1 MTRPLIRHTA
11 RTSRARVALLA
22 GTLALT
28 FVTLQ
33 GATAQKAATGVESPP
48 IAEAESMGTAE
59 ESSPTKAT
67 VPESSPREV
76 SDAERILQME
86 QTIESDRERQTRL
99 QGEQEAK
106 KTEFN
111 ERTEELKDL
120 GAHLAAEK
128 KRLEAIEADSEEA
141 AELRNQIEQLEQEYA
156 LVRQHADL
164 ALQAGRILGE
174 QTSRLEENIARDSQA
189 LERLRSTDSAEARGD
204 AEDEAAAQQPQAAP
218 AGAPAPAE
226 QAPQPQAASPPDR
239 QETAEQVEAR
249 REVEQKDAEAKR
261 AEQAVVEYVDRKQA
275 LQKQIVLAKK
285 LIDTDEQSQDT
296 AFELLR
302 RRESGLEAQIQA
314 GAKPAELQASQRE
327 VRRLQGTIEKLGEVI
342 ESRTERLSELHEQLH
357 ALQEEQLLVVEG
369 ARLKREEAEAA
380 RRRSAWLE
388 SPLHPD
394 NITHW
399 AVTRGPGILI
409 MLAAIVAL
417 FATAR
422 IVATLLAR
430 MLVRPAQ
437 RGDAARAKRAETIAV
452 SFGGAARIIIVMVG
466 ALLLLEEAGV
476 NIRTVL
482 GGAAVLGLAVAF
494 GAQNLM
500 RDYFSGFMIL
510 LEDQYELGDLVTI
523 GDVTGIVERAN
534 MRTTVLRD
542 LEGRTHFIA
551 NGQIT
556 RVTNRS
562 YGWARAVFEIS
573 VAFHEDVDR
582 VMVLLIEI
590 AREMRKDENYRPD
603 IIDEPIMLGVD
614 DFGDAAVVIKFMMK
628 TKPDKMFPVRREML
642 RRIKNRFEQEG
653 IEIPIPKR
661 MIVQQPSSDT

>member
-1 MTRPLIRHTA
+1 
-11 RTSRARVALLA
+11 
-22 GTLALT
+22 
-28 FVTLQ
+28 
-33 GATAQKAATGVESPP
+33 
-48 IAEAESMGTAE
+48 MGKAE
-59 ESSPTKAT
+59 ESSRTKAT

-111 ERTEELKDL
+111 ELAEQLKDL
-120 GAHLAAEK
+120 GARLAAEK

-174 QTSRLEENIARDSQA
+174 QTSRLEEKIARDSQA

-204 AEDEAAAQQPQAAP
+204 AEDEAAAEPPQAAP
-218 AGAPAPAE
+218 PAPAE

-261 AEQAVVEYVDRKQA
+261 AEHAVVEYVDRKQA

-285 LIDTDEQSQDT
+285 LIDTDERSQDT

-302 RRESGLEAQIQA
+302 RREAGLEAQIQA

-327 VRRLQGTIEKLGEVI
+327 VRRLQGTIEKLGELI

-357 ALQEEQLLVVEG
+357 ALLEEQLLVVEG

-388 SPLHPD
+388 SPLHPN

-422 IVATLLAR
+422 IATSLLAR

-437 RGDAARAKRAETIAV
+437 RGDAARAKRVETIAV

-510 LEDQYELGDLVTI
+510 LEDQYELGDLVSESGLDREPAVSTPFEASI
-523 GDVTGIVERAN
+523 ADGRLLDVIDTH
-534 MRTTVLRD
+534 RTDPLAHRQ
-542 LEGRTHFIA
+542 R
-551 NGQIT
+551 
-556 RVTNRS
+556 
-562 YGWARAVFEIS
+562 
-573 VAFHEDVDR
+573 
-582 VMVLLIEI
+582 
-590 AREMRKDENYRPD
+590 
-603 IIDEPIMLGVD
+603 
-614 DFGDAAVVIKFMMK
+614 
-628 TKPDKMFPVRREML
+628 
-642 RRIKNRFEQEG
+642 
-653 IEIPIPKR
+653 
-661 MIVQQPSSDT
+661 QPNVG

>member
-1 MTRPLIRHTA
+1 STRAP
-11 RTSRARVALLA
+11 VALLA
-22 GTLALT
+22 GALALT
-28 FVTLQ
+28 FATLD
-33 GATAQKAATGVESPP
+33 GATAQQAASGVESAPV
-48 IAEAESMGTAE
+48 AEAESMGKAE
-59 ESSPTKAT
+59 ESSRTQAT
-67 VPESSPREV
+67 LPKSSPREI
-76 SDAERILQME
+76 SDAERILKME
-86 QTIESDRERQTRL
+86 QTIESERERQAQL
-99 QGEQEAK
+99 EGEQQAK

-111 ERTEELKDL
+111 ELTEELKDL
-120 GAHLAAEK
+120 GARLAAEK

-141 AELRNQIEQLEQEYA
+141 AELQNQIEPLEQEYA
-156 LVRQHADL
+156 LVMQHADL
-164 ALQAGRILGE
+164 ALRAGRILGE
-174 QTSRLEENIARDSQA
+174 QTRRLKQKIAQDSQV
-189 LERLRSTDSAEARGD
+189 LERLRGTESAEARAD
-204 AEDEAAAQQPQAAP
+204 AGDEAAAAEQPEAAP
-218 AGAPAPAE
+218 SAPPAPAE
-226 QAPQPQAASPPDR
+226 QAPQSQAASSPER
-239 QETAEQVEAR
+239 RETAEQIEAR
-249 REVEQKDAEAKR
+249 REVEQKVAEAKR
-261 AEQAVVEYVDRKQA
+261 AEQAVVEYVERKQT
-275 LQKQIVLAKK
+275 LQEQIALAKQ
-285 LIDTDEQSQDT
+285 LIDTDEQSQDN
-296 AFELLR
+296 AFELLH
-302 RRESGLEAQIQA
+302 RREAGLEAQIQA

-327 VRRLQGTIEKLGEVI
+327 VRRLQGTIEKLAEVI

-357 ALQEEQLLVVEG
+357 TLQEEQLLVIQG

-380 RRRSAWLE
+380 RRRSAWFE
-388 SPLHPD
+388 SPLHPH

-399 AVTRGPGILI
+399 VVTRGPSILV

-422 IVATLLAR
+422 IATSLLAR

-437 RGDAARAKRAETIAV
+437 RGDAARAKRVETIAV

-510 LEDQYELGDLVTI
+510 LEDQYELGDLVSI
-523 GDVTGIVERAN
+523 GEVTGIVERAN

-542 LEGRTHFIA
+542 LEGRTHFIP

-582 VMVLLIEI
+582 VMVLLMEL
-590 AREMRKDENYRPD
+590 AREMRKDENYGPD
-603 IIDEPIMLGVD
+603 IIDEPLMLGVD

-661 MIVQQPSSDT
+661 MIVQQPANDT

>member
-1 MTRPLIRHTA
+1 
-11 RTSRARVALLA
+11 
-22 GTLALT
+22 
-28 FVTLQ
+28 
-33 GATAQKAATGVESPP
+33 
-48 IAEAESMGTAE
+48 MGKAE
-59 ESSPTKAT
+59 ESSRTQAT
-67 VPESSPREV
+67 LPKSSPREI
-76 SDAERILQME
+76 SDAERILKME
-86 QTIESDRERQTRL
+86 QTIESERERQAQL
-99 QGEQEAK
+99 EGEQQAK

-111 ERTEELKDL
+111 ELTEELKDL
-120 GAHLAAEK
+120 GARLAAEK

-141 AELRNQIEQLEQEYA
+141 AELRNQIEPLEQEYA
-156 LVRQHADL
+156 LVMQHADL
-164 ALQAGRILGE
+164 ALRAGRILGE
-174 QTSRLEENIARDSQA
+174 QTRRLKQKIAQDSQV
-189 LERLRSTDSAEARGD
+189 LERLRGTESAEARAD
-204 AEDEAAAQQPQAAP
+204 AGDEAAAAEQPEAAP
-218 AGAPAPAE
+218 PAPAE
-226 QAPQPQAASPPDR
+226 QAPQSQAASSPER
-239 QETAEQVEAR
+239 QETAEQIEAR
-249 REVEQKDAEAKR
+249 REVEQKVAEAKR
-261 AEQAVVEYVDRKQA
+261 AEQAVVEYVERKQT
-275 LQKQIVLAKK
+275 LQEQIALAKQ
-285 LIDTDEQSQDT
+285 LIDTDEQSRDN
-296 AFELLR
+296 AFELLH
-302 RRESGLEAQIQA
+302 RREARLEAQIQA
-314 GAKPAELQASQRE
+314 GAKAAELQASQRE
-327 VRRLQGTIEKLGEVI
+327 VRKLQGTIEKLNEGI

-357 ALQEEQLLVVEG
+357 TLTEEQLLVVQG

-380 RRRSAWLE
+380 RRRSAWFE
-388 SPLHPD
+388 SPLHPH

-399 AVTRGPGILI
+399 AVTRGPSILV
-409 MLAAIVAL
+409 MLATIVGL

-422 IVATLLAR
+422 IATSLLAR

-437 RGDAARAKRAETIAV
+437 RGDAARAKRVETIAV

-476 NIRTVL
+476 DIRTVL
-482 GGAAVLGLAVAF
+482 GGAAVLGLALAF

-523 GDVTGIVERAN
+523 GEVTGIVERAN

-542 LEGRTHFIA
+542 LEGRTHFIP

-582 VMVLLIEI
+582 VMVLLMEL
-590 AREMRKDENYRPD
+590 AREMRKDENYGPD
-603 IIDEPIMLGVD
+603 IIDEPLMLGVD

-661 MIVQQPSSDT
+661 MIVQQPANDT

>member
-1 MTRPLIRHTA
+1 MAWPLIRHAA
-11 RTSRARVALLA
+11 RSTRAPVALLA
-22 GTLALT
+22 GALALT
-28 FVTLQ
+28 FVTLE
-33 GATAQKAATGVESPP
+33 GATAQNATTGVESPP
-48 IAEAESMGTAE
+48 TAETASMGKAE
-59 ESSPTKAT
+59 ESSRTQAT
-67 VPESSPREV
+67 LPKSSPREI
-76 SDAERILQME
+76 SDAERILKME
-86 QTIESDRERQTRL
+86 QTIESERERQAQL
-99 QGEQEAK
+99 EGEQQAK

-111 ERTEELKDL
+111 ELTEELKDL
-120 GAHLAAEK
+120 GARLAAEK

-141 AELRNQIEQLEQEYA
+141 AELRNQIEPLEQEYA
-156 LVRQHADL
+156 LVMQHADL
-164 ALQAGRILGE
+164 ALRAGRILGE
-174 QTSRLEENIARDSQA
+174 QTRRLKQKIAQDSQV
-189 LERLRSTDSAEARGD
+189 LERLRGTESAEARAD
-204 AEDEAAAQQPQAAP
+204 AGDEAAAAEQPEAAP
-218 AGAPAPAE
+218 PAPAE
-226 QAPQPQAASPPDR
+226 QAPQSQAASSPER
-239 QETAEQVEAR
+239 RETAEQIEAR
-249 REVEQKDAEAKR
+249 REVEQKVAEAKR
-261 AEQAVVEYVDRKQA
+261 AEQAVVEYVERKQTLQEQIA
-275 LQKQIVLAKK
+275 LTKQ
-285 LIDTDEQSQDT
+285 LIDTDEQSRDN
-296 AFELLR
+296 AFELLH
-302 RRESGLEAQIQA
+302 RREAGLEAQIQA

-327 VRRLQGTIEKLGEVI
+327 VRRLQGTIEKLAEVI

-357 ALQEEQLLVVEG
+357 TLQEEQLLVIQG

-380 RRRSAWLE
+380 RRRSAWFE
-388 SPLHPD
+388 SPLHPH

-399 AVTRGPGILI
+399 AVTRGPSILV
-409 MLAAIVAL
+409 MLATIVGL
-417 FATAR
+417 FAIAR
-422 IVATLLAR
+422 RAAALLAR
-430 MLVRPAQ
+430 MLVRPGHRA
-437 RGDAARAKRAETIAV
+437 DAARAKRAETIAV

-476 NIRTVL
+476 DIRTVL
-482 GGAAVLGLAVAF
+482 GGAAVLGLALAF

-523 GDVTGIVERAN
+523 GEVTGIVERAN

-542 LEGRTHFIA
+542 LEGRTHFIP

-582 VMVLLIEI
+582 VMVLLMEL
-590 AREMRKDENYRPD
+590 AREMRKDENYGPD
-603 IIDEPIMLGVD
+603 IIDEPLMLGVD

-661 MIVQQPSSDT
+661 MIVQQPANDT